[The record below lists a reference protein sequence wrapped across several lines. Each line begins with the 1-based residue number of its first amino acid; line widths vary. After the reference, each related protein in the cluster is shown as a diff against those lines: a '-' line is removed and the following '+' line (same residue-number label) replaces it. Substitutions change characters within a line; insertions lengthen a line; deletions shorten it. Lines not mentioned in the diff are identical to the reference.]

1 MISPSSPFRLCLG
14 SIILAM
20 LVALCSGSTAA
31 AAAGGAKKR
40 QGAVWVVFF
49 SEKGCG
55 HCTKVDD
62 QLRSL
67 EKKYPVRVRRFSI
80 DRPEDYALFT
90 SLEAIHSDD
99 KLAVPLVMLG
109 ESILVGEGRIGRN
122 LEKTVRRLARSG
134 GSGLPYLGTPLE
146 GGGRSTA
153 GTCSECERRPPTLG
167 EEWGKIKKLLD
178 ERF

>member
-1 MISPSSPFRLCLG
+1 MISPSPQFRLCLG
-14 SIILAM
+14 GILFAM
-20 LVALCSGSTAA
+20 LVVICSGSPAA
-31 AAAGGAKKR
+31 AATAGAKKR
-40 QGAVWVVFF
+40 QGVVWVVFF

-67 EKKYPVRVRRFSI
+67 EKKFPVRVKRFFI
-80 DRPEDYALFT
+80 DRAEDYALFK
-90 SLEAIHSDD
+90 SLESIHSDD

-109 ESILVGEGRIGRN
+109 ESILVGEGKIGRD
-122 LEKTVRRLARSG
+122 LEKTVKRLARSG
-134 GSGLPYLGTPLE
+134 GSGLPYLGTPPE
-146 GGGRSTA
+146 DGGRSAA
-153 GTCSECERRPPTLG
+153 GVCPECERRPPTLG